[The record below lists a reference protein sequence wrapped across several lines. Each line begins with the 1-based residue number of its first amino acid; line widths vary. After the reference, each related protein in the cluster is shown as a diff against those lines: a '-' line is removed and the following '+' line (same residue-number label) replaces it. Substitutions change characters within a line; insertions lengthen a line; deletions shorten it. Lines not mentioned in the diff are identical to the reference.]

1 MDVGPVKIIKEGA
14 RSILGKSNMLAMF
27 ADGEV
32 ENTMS
37 TSKRG
42 KIGEDLHMIEVV
54 EVLNHP
60 C

>member
-1 MDVGPVKIIKEGA
+1 MDVGPVEIIKEGA
-14 RSILGKSNMLAMF
+14 RSILGKRNMLAMF
-27 ADGEV
+27 ANGEV
-32 ENTMS
+32 KNTMN

>member
-1 MDVGPVKIIKEGA
+1 MDVGPVEIIKEGA
-14 RSILGKSNMLAMF
+14 RSILGKGNMLAMF
-27 ADGEV
+27 ANGEV
-32 ENTMS
+32 KNTMN

-42 KIGEDLHMIEVV
+42 KIGEDLHMIEAV